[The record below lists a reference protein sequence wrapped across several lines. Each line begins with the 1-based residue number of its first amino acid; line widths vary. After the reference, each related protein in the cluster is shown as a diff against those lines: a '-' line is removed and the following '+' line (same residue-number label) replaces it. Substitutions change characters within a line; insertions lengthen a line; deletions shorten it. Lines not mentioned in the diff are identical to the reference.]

1 MSTEAELR
9 QELLKR
15 IAAKRASITA
25 FMRGVRPRSD
35 RLMKVSVITS
45 SLSAALTAGPA
56 LGGEA
61 FTKAAQDGL
70 LLPRASIV
78 WQALCLG
85 AMVVSIVAAVSI
97 SLKSSQ
103 DVTDRLTTAEAY
115 NAELE
120 GLQTLVELGQFP
132 VHEAVRLYHLYVM
145 KIPFVEDQ
153 PVVAT

>member
-97 SLKSSQ
+97 SLNSSQ
-103 DVTDRLTTAEAY
+103 DVTDRLTTAEAC